1 MYLPHDSHFIQA
13 KNFYSWICFI
23 TQSPVSGPWF
33 KHWAVLLHANMRN
46 FLLSWKMP
54 LQTDHEHNTTRA
66 RFCKYGGG
74 GGYSRCSPVSWWLEN
89 KFHLMW
95 LDFLSCSWL
104 LPPPL
109 IYSGSSRVVPWSC
122 RLAINPS
129 GTEGN
134 DACHCE
140 HTRWGPKAASKELEQ
155 QSFPNEM

>member
-1 MYLPHDSHFIQA
+1 MILISFKPRTSIHEFVSLHSLLFQVHDLNTELCCSMLTWEISCCLGKCHYRQTM
-13 KNFYSWICFI
+13 NTTPRGQGS
-23 TQSPVSGPWF
+23 
-33 KHWAVLLHANMRN
+33 ANM
-46 FLLSWKMP
+46 
-54 LQTDHEHNTTRA
+54 A
-66 RFCKYGGG
+66 G